1 MNSYVALLRGIMP
14 ANPNMSNEKLRQL
27 FEELG
32 FKNVRTVI
40 SSGNVLFE
48 SDSNAS
54 EELETIIEK
63 ALPEQ
68 LGFTSTTI
76 VRSRAELQKLV
87 SRKPFGSAEHSKT
100 TNLNITFLK
109 KKIRTDL
116 TFPHQPANKSYV
128 ILSSNGREV
137 CSVIDI
143 SGSKTPDLMTWL
155 EKQFGKEIST
165 RTYKT
170 VQRILAKMDEK

>member
-48 SDSNAS
+48 SDSNAP
-54 EELETIIEK
+54 EELEARIEK

-76 VRSRAELQKLV
+76 VRSRDELNKLAA
-87 SRKPFGSAEHSKT
+87 RKPFGSAEHSKT

-109 KKIRTDL
+109 NKTRSKL
-116 TFPHQPANKSYV
+116 AFPHQPANKSYV
-128 ILSSNGREV
+128 ILSSNGSEV

-170 VQRILAKMDEK
+170 VQRILAKMDQK